1 MEFIQKRAVL
11 FNKLVLDYFIKNY
24 ELSVT
29 KLLYKLNIRN
39 HNLIYVKS
47 NHAIIHNKII
57 NRHYNINLD
66 ETKYTLIMILY
77 KNIKYKEI
85 NSTCKGTL
93 PITNTPFAI
102 GTAILN
108 SDIKKNIY
116 KIFRNLDQKRVV
128 PNIMIIGRKYKTDN
142 KIIPNAF
149 GCYCTF
155 NMLKIK
161 DNIQN
166 KVINNV
172 DKDSITNS
180 IPNSITNSITNSIN
194 NSITNSTQA
203 NLRRTFLLNLKK
215 YINQYETEINTF
227 YINNLIHNSVFLDV
241 EYTNDIYDDFSTFP
255 ISKDTSMLF
264 IIGVLRIVK
273 NQSCYTDFTSKR
285 LTYQEEY
292 KILDNF
298 LDYISNQNDKNN
310 KFPVT
315 VFHWS
320 HADKYIIEKSLSRYP
335 DLQEKYNCKQIIY
348 IDLLIILKQTITLPS
363 YSLKYV
369 AKELLNLH
377 YDTDCQNGLDAM
389 CSIIQNDIM
398 LTNQESTSKQD
409 LLSLQSSKDIIK
421 YNKIDTTLL
430 YNVLIHF
437 IKNATLQN

>member
-11 FNKLVLDYFIKNY
+11 FNKLVLDSFIKNY

-39 HNLIYVKS
+39 HKLIYVKS
-47 NHAIIHNKII
+47 NHVIVHNKII
-57 NRHYNINLD
+57 NIHYNLNLD

-85 NSTCKGTL
+85 NSNNVIDIRTLPTNITRTL
-93 PITNTPFAI
+93 PITNTSFAI

-116 KIFRNLDQKRVV
+116 KIFRNLDQKRVAS
-128 PNIMIIGRKYKTDN
+128 NIMIIGRKYKTDN

-149 GCYCTF
+149 ECYCTF
-155 NMLKIK
+155 NILKIK
-161 DNIQN
+161 DKN
-166 KVINNV
+166 KVV
-172 DKDSITNS
+172 KKDSVT
-180 IPNSITNSITNSIN
+180 

-203 NLRRTFLLNLKK
+203 NLRRTFILNLKK

-273 NQSCYTDFTSKR
+273 NQSFYTDFTSKR

-335 DLQEKYNCKQIIY
+335 DLQEKYNSKQIIY
-348 IDLLIILKQTITLPS
+348 IDLLIVLKQTITLPS

-398 LTNQESTSKQD
+398 LTNQKSTSKQD